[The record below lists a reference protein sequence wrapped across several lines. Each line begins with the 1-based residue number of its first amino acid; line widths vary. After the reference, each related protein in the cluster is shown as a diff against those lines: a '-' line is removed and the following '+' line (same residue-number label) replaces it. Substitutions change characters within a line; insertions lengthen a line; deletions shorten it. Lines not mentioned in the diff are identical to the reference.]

1 MSAAAPSPALY
12 RWALATLAMTIILTV
27 GIGGVVTST
36 ETGMA
41 YPTWPN
47 INSQGLF
54 NFFYA
59 SLAEDY
65 GTGSALEH
73 THRQAGALVGIL
85 AIVCVVVA
93 WRTRRELTR
102 MAALVLALISLQGVL
117 GAFRVL
123 GNTQGGAIIH
133 AMGAQVVI
141 VALVILLKRAH
152 PQWSGF
158 APRAAGDSAEG
169 RLRFWTS
176 AGLVLLFLNLLAAAS
191 LRHKAGAFSGH
202 LVLALTASAV
212 LLTAVFRSLRD
223 FRGRA
228 RLARAAKGVAH
239 TIGLQLGLGL
249 ATWAFL
255 FGPLTDQLADE
266 RSRFLVQTGLA
277 SGHLVLGV
285 ILMAAA
291 TNLALEARR
300 ASA

>member
-1 MSAAAPSPALY
+1 MSDRAASPALH
-12 RWALATLAMTIILTV
+12 RWALATLAMTIVLTV

-54 NFFYA
+54 NFFYG
-59 SLAEDY
+59 SLAQDY

-73 THRQAGALVGIL
+73 THRQAGALVGML
-85 AIVCVVVA
+85 SIVCVVVA
-93 WRTRRELTR
+93 WRSRKDLTR
-102 MAALVLALISLQGVL
+102 MAALVLFLITAQGVL

-133 AMGAQVVI
+133 AMGAQIVI
-141 VALVILLKRAH
+141 VALVVLVKRSN
-152 PQWSGF
+152 PSWSGF
-158 APRAAGDSAEG
+158 APRAAGDSAAG
-169 RLRFWTS
+169 RLRFW
-176 AGLVLLFLNLLAAAS
+176 ADFGLVLLFLNLLAAAS

-212 LLTAVFRSLRD
+212 LFVAVFRSLRD
-223 FRGRA
+223 FRERA
-228 RLARAAKGVAH
+228 RLTKAAKSVAH

-255 FGPLTDQLADE
+255 FGPLTEQLADE
-266 RSRFLVQTGLA
+266 RTRFLVQTGLA

-285 ILMAAA
+285 VLMATA
-291 TNLALEARR
+291 TNLALESRR
-300 ASA
+300 AT

>member
-1 MSAAAPSPALY
+1 MSAASPSPALY

-123 GNTQGGAIIH
+123 GE
-133 AMGAQVVI
+133 
-141 VALVILLKRAH
+141 
-152 PQWSGF
+152 P
-158 APRAAGDSAEG
+158 GDTIFRYDDTNPSAEKQEYI
-169 RLRFWTS
+169 
-176 AGLVLLFLNLLAAAS
+176 AA
-191 LRHKAGAFSGH
+191 
-202 LVLALTASAV
+202 
-212 LLTAVFRSLRD
+212 LRD
-223 FRGRA
+223 A
-228 RLARAAKGVAH
+228 KEAHKVSLAEMAAKHA
-239 TIGLQLGLGL
+239 
-249 ATWAFL
+249 
-255 FGPLTDQLADE
+255 
-266 RSRFLVQTGLA
+266 
-277 SGHLVLGV
+277 
-285 ILMAAA
+285 
-291 TNLALEARR
+291 
-300 ASA
+300 

>member
-1 MSAAAPSPALY
+1 MSEGTVSPALH
-12 RWALATLAMTIILTV
+12 RWALATLAMTIVLTV

-54 NFFYA
+54 NFFYG
-59 SLAEDY
+59 SLAQDY

-73 THRQAGALVGIL
+73 THRQAGALVGML
-85 AIVCVVVA
+85 SIVCVVVA
-93 WRTRRELTR
+93 WRSRKELTR
-102 MAALVLALISLQGVL
+102 MAALVLFLITAQGVL

-133 AMGAQVVI
+133 AVGAQIVI
-141 VALVILLKRAH
+141 VALVVLVKRSN
-152 PQWSGF
+152 PRWTGF
-158 APRAAGDSAEG
+158 ASRASGDSAEG
-169 RLRFWTS
+169 RLRFW
-176 AGLVLLFLNLLAAAS
+176 ADFGLVLLFLNLLAAAS

-212 LLTAVFRSLRD
+212 LFVAVFRSMRD
-223 FRGRA
+223 FHERT
-228 RLARAAKGVAH
+228 RLVKAAKGVAH

-255 FGPLTDQLADE
+255 FGPLTEQLADE
-266 RSRFLVQTGLA
+266 RTRFLVQTGLA

-285 ILMAAA
+285 VLMAAA
-291 TNLALEARR
+291 TNLTLESRR
-300 ASA
+300 AA